1 MHKLISVVLPVFN
14 GDKYLSEAIESILNQ
29 TYINFEFIIIND
41 GSTDNSLTIIEN
53 YRVKDNR
60 IVVISQENKGLI
72 ASLNEGIRIANGS
85 YIARMDADDI
95 SLPGRFEEQIG
106 FMEENSLDI
115 CGTSIQLFNE
125 KQEYSIWNYPK
136 EDKDIKFLLMF
147 MSTFAHPSVLMKKE
161 IFNALKYQEFKHA
174 EDYKLWTDI
183 ALSGFRMGNLN
194 KVLLKYRYHSEQTS
208 KKNNYEQRTRA
219 FEISQTY
226 LNAINDETQN
236 IALKI
241 RKITATST
249 PKLLNELLKDIKT
262 YSTKSNV
269 CNEVSLN
276 VIRALVRVASP
287 TNFKMFLVYRDN
299 TKDMSKDFKGEL
311 YILIQSLLM
320 INRESKA
327 YQFLKRYI

>member
-1 MHKLISVVLPVFN
+1 
-14 GDKYLSEAIESILNQ
+14 
-29 TYINFEFIIIND
+29 
-41 GSTDNSLTIIEN
+41 
-53 YRVKDNR
+53 
-60 IVVISQENKGLI
+60 
-72 ASLNEGIRIANGS
+72 
-85 YIARMDADDI
+85 
-95 SLPGRFEEQIG
+95 
-106 FMEENSLDI
+106 
-115 CGTSIQLFNE
+115 
-125 KQEYSIWNYPK
+125 
-136 EDKDIKFLLMF
+136 
-147 MSTFAHPSVLMKKE
+147 MSPFAHPAVMINSKVFLKLRYKDYSCAQDY
-161 IFNALKYQEFKHA
+161 ALWCE
-174 EDYKLWTDI
+174 I
-183 ALSGFRMGNLN
+183 ALSNFCMANMSDI
-194 KVLLKYRYHSEQTS
+194 LLRYRCHNRQISKTS
-208 KKNNYEQRTRA
+208 DKLQRDRT